1 MGTLITVIEIVLF
14 IVVYCVWRSEKKA
27 REAARRQEIIRRWTE
42 EAKQKGQENV
52 PLFGD
57 FIDEVYDFDYDMDD
71 PSSEDEAKTAIEQL
85 FFFKMFEDRN
95 N

>member
-57 FIDEVYDFDYDMDD
+57 FIDGLYGEDFDADD
-71 PSSEDEAKTAIEQL
+71 RSPEDEAKTAIEQL